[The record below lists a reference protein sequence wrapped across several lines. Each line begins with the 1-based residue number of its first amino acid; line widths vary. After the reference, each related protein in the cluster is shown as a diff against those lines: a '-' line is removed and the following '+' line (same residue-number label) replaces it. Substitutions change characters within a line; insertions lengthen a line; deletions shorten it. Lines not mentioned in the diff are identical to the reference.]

1 MAHSATHETG
11 GKDRD
16 RRTKEIGQM
25 RWRTWLMA
33 TALAGAV
40 TAAGLAGPAAAQQET
55 RSLQVRNS
63 GSVPLSSI
71 HVSPD
76 YSNRW
81 GGDRLASDE
90 LEPGDSVQVDLSDHA
105 EDCFFDVQVDDAEG
119 QSREFWGVNVCNQRF
134 LDVRKTFGAALKG
147 E

>member
-1 MAHSATHETG
+1 
-11 GKDRD
+11 
-16 RRTKEIGQM
+16 M
-25 RWRTWLMA
+25 RWRSWLTA
-33 TALAGAV
+33 TALATAV
-40 TAAGLAGPAAAQQET
+40 AAAGLAAPVGAQET
-55 RSLQVRNS
+55 RSLHVRNS

-90 LEPGDSVQVDLSDHA
+90 LEPGDSVQVDLSDHG

-119 QSREFWGVNVCNQRF
+119 ESREFWGVNVCNQRF
-134 LDVRKTFGAALKG
+134 LDVRKSGPADAGAGPKD